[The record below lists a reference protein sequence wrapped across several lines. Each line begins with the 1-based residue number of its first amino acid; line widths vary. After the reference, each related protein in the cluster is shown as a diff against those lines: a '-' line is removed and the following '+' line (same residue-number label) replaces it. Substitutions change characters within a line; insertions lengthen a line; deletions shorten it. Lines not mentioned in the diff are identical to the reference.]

1 MYLIR
6 AFESILT
13 LLIITK
19 NRYYFILFPLLLL
32 LGSCIGTKHLKEN
45 EQLLYSQRI
54 KAPKT
59 INTDDLKELYGQNA
73 NRKVL
78 QGTPLAPLVW
88 IHYVGKR
95 YYKPKKYERKIAKA
109 EKKFD
114 AKIAKAKSDK
124 KVNNLQFRK
133 QNKLAKFND
142 RLQNGNQVMQ
152 WGEPVAVFDSSKVQV
167 TIDRFKEY
175 LFAHGYFRNQVEA
188 KISTINRLVTVRYDV
203 NPGRP
208 YILDTI
214 FYKISDSTLNALV
227 IKKTKNSFLKK
238 GERYDQDNF
247 TKERERI
254 DFLLKDEGYYDFS
267 RQYVEFNIDTAYRSS
282 RKIGVQIIIN
292 DPAKRDHHKKFYL
305 DEVNFTTDAGITSSK
320 PERKDRTYRNINYHY
335 YEDIYSRKILSQ
347 RVFIAPGESYN
358 RQSTFDTQRQL
369 ANLNVF
375 KFVNVNYDTSGGR
388 FIANIYTSP
397 LDRYQWSNEVG
408 LSVTQGFPGPF
419 YNLNFLK
426 RNIFR
431 GMENFDLNGRIGY
444 EGVAAATS
452 TGGVYQS
459 IEAGIN
465 ASITFPQFL
474 FPLSEERRYKLG
486 RVNPKTRIQAGYN
499 YTDRP
504 EYKRGATSL
513 NYTYSWENQ
522 RIRRFDLTLASLSV
536 INSDTDPAFQDF
548 LQQQFDS
555 LGSTLIYSFNPSFV
569 SSIIF
574 SMTWNHN
581 NYGSPDKSSAFIRW
595 SVESGGTLQNFF
607 DYEFTDKR
615 GLQTFKYIRASADL
629 RRINVINKNTT
640 VAYRL
645 NAGVGYSYDSEDVL
659 PYEKYFFAG
668 GSNSIRAW
676 RPRRL
681 GPGSFKPP
689 LSADVEA
696 DGYFDYQF
704 EQPGDI
710 IIETSIELRKKVFG
724 FVEGAIFFDA
734 GNVWTFKPRVKKDSE
749 GNLIDNGNSKFE
761 INQFYKELGMGTG
774 FGLRFNFSF
783 LVLRFDVGM
792 KVYDPA
798 RDAGDKFVL
807 DNIKFFKPFGIEK
820 EPVIY
825 NIGIGYPF

>member
-6 AFESILT
+6 AFESILR

-19 NRYYFILFPLLLL
+19 NRYYLLLFPLLLL

-45 EQLLYSQRI
+45 EQLLFRQKVI
-54 KAPKT
+54 APKF
-59 INTDDLKELYGQNA
+59 INQDELEELFAQQA
-73 NRKVL
+73 NRKIPL
-78 QGTPLAPLVW
+78 TPIPLLTG
-88 IHYVGKR
+88 IHYLGKR
-95 YYKPKKYERKIAKA
+95 FYDPKKYERKIVKA

-114 AKIAKAKSDK
+114 AKIAKAKSDR

-133 QNKLAKFND
+133 QGKLTKYND
-142 RLQNGNQVMQ
+142 RIQNGNAVMQ
-152 WGEPVAVFDSSKVQV
+152 WGEPIAVFDSSSVPSTV
-167 TIDRFKEY
+167 DRFKEY
-175 LFAHGYFRNQVEA
+175 LFAHGYFRNNVNAEVTS
-188 KISTINRLVTVRYDV
+188 KHRLVTVRYTI

-208 YILDTI
+208 YILDTV
-214 FYKISDSTLNALV
+214 FYKIPDSVVHTLVL
-227 IKKTKNSFLKK
+227 KSRKNSFLKK
-238 GERYDQDNF
+238 GELYDQNNF

-254 DFLLKDEGYYDFS
+254 DLFLKDEGYYDFS
-267 RQYVEFNIDTAYRSS
+267 RQYVEFNIDTAYREHQ
-282 RKIGVQIIIN
+282 KVGVQVIIN
-292 DPAKRDHHKKFYL
+292 DPAKREHHKKFYV
-305 DEVNFTTDAGITSSK
+305 EEINFTTDAGVISTKATRSS
-320 PERKDRTYRNINYHY
+320 RTFRNINYHF
-335 YEDIYSRKILSQ
+335 YEDMYSVKVLSQ
-347 RVFIAPGESYN
+347 RVFILPGMSYS

-375 KFVNVNYDTSGGR
+375 KFVNVNYDTSGGH

-397 LDRYQWSNEVG
+397 MDRYQWSNEVG
-408 LSVTQGFPGPF
+408 LSITQGFPGPF

-431 GMENFDLNGRIGY
+431 GLENFDLNGRIGY

-452 TGGVYQS
+452 TGSVYQS

-465 ASITFPQFL
+465 GTITFPQFL
-474 FPLSEERRYKLG
+474 FPLNEARRYKLG
-486 RVNPKTRIQAGYN
+486 RVNPRTKIQAGYN
-499 YTDRP
+499 YTNRP
-504 EYKRGATSL
+504 EYTRAATSA
-513 NYTYSWENQ
+513 NFTYSWENQ
-522 RIRRFDLTLASLSV
+522 RIRRFDFTLASLSV
-536 INSDTDPAFQDF
+536 INSTTDPAFQDF
-548 LQQQFDS
+548 LQQQFDE
-555 LGSTLIYSFNPSFV
+555 LGSTLIYTFEPSFV
-569 SSIIF
+569 SSMIF
-574 SMTWNHN
+574 AMTWNHN
-581 NYGSPDKSSAFIRW
+581 NYGSPNKSSAFIRW
-595 SVESGGTLQNFF
+595 SVESGGTMQNFVDF
-607 DYEFTDKR
+607 RFTDAR
-615 GLQTFKYIRASADL
+615 GLQTFKYIRANADL
-629 RRINVINKNTT
+629 RRINVINKNSTI
-640 VAYRL
+640 AYRL
-645 NAGVGYSYDSEDVL
+645 NAGAAYSYDSDDVL

-689 LSADVEA
+689 ISDDIEG

-710 IIETSIELRKKVFG
+710 IIEASVELRKKIFG
-724 FVEGAIFFDA
+724 FVEGALFFDA
-734 GNVWTFKPRVKKDSE
+734 GNTWTFKPRTKKDTE

-783 LVLRFDVGM
+783 LILRFDVGM

-798 RDAGDKFVL
+798 REDGDRFVL
-807 DNIKFFKPFGIEK
+807 NNVKFFKPFAIDK